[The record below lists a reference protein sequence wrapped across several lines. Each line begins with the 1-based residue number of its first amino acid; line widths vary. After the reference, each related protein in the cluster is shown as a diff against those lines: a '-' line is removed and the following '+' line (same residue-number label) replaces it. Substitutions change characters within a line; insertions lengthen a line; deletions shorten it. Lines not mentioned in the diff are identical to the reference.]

1 MAIYDIGG
9 SEVKGDAS
17 EALSELP
24 QNKTLM
30 VEKLTKD
37 PPIKPVIVEGL
48 KSIDEVFEHFSPS
61 IEMDFHDSEGG
72 THRENLRFKNLGDF
86 GTKGITNQSEFLNGI
101 AAQKEQNQKMIRH
114 LKTNKMLQ
122 KALEDEKYKT
132 ALLNAI
138 NALIKE
144 LEQNKYFV

>member
-17 EALSELP
+17 EAMGELP
-24 QNKTLM
+24 QNRTLM

-37 PPIKPVIVEGL
+37 PPIKPEVVEGL
-48 KSIDEVFEHFSPS
+48 KSAEEVFEHYAPT
-61 IEMDFHDSEGG
+61 IEMDFSDSEGG
-72 THRENLRFKNLGDF
+72 SRSETLNFKNLGDF
-86 GTKGITNQSEFLNGI
+86 GTKGITNQSEFLKGLT
-101 AAQKEQNQKMIRH
+101 AKKEQNQKLIKQ
-114 LKTNKMLQ
+114 LKTNKLLK
-122 KALEDEKYKT
+122 KALEEEEYKA

-144 LEQNKYFV
+144 LEDNK

>member
-24 QNKTLM
+24 QNRTLM

-37 PPIKPVIVEGL
+37 PPIKPEIVEGL
-48 KSIDEVFEHFSPS
+48 KSIDDVFEHFSPK
-61 IEMDFHDSEGG
+61 IEMGFHDSEGG
-72 THRENLRFKNLGDF
+72 TRNETLRFKNLADF
-86 GTKGITNQSEFLNGI
+86 GVKGITNQSEFLTGL
-101 AAQKEQNQKMIRH
+101 AAQKEQNQKMIKH
-114 LKTNKMLQ
+114 LKTNKLLQ
-122 KALEDEKYKT
+122 KAVENEGYKT

-138 NALIKE
+138 NSLIKE
-144 LEQNKYFV
+144 LEQNK

>member
-1 MAIYDIGG
+1 MYNIGG

-17 EALSELP
+17 EAMSELP
-24 QNKTLM
+24 QNRTLM

-37 PPIKPVIVEGL
+37 PPIKPQIVEGL
-48 KSIDEVFEHFSPS
+48 KTIEEVFEHYSPN

-72 THRENLRFKNLGDF
+72 TRKETLRFKNLGDF
-86 GTKGITNQSEFLNGI
+86 GVKGITAQSQFLNDLSS
-101 AAQKEQNQKMIRH
+101 QKEQNQKMIRH

-122 KALEDEKYKT
+122 KALEDEKHKT

-144 LEQNKYFV
+144 LEENK

>member
-17 EALSELP
+17 EAMSELP
-24 QNKTLM
+24 QNRTLV

-37 PPIKPVIVEGL
+37 PPVKPEIVEGL

-61 IEMDFHDSEGG
+61 IEMEFHDSEGG
-72 THRENLRFKNLGDF
+72 SRKETLNFRNLGDF
-86 GTKGITNQSEFLNGI
+86 GIKGITDQSEFLKDLTAN
-101 AAQKEQNQKMIRH
+101 KEQNQKIIKQ
-114 LKTNKMLQ
+114 LKTNKLLQ
-122 KALEDEKYKT
+122 KSLENEEYKA

-138 NALIKE
+138 NALIRE
-144 LEQNKYFV
+144 LNEAK

>member
-37 PPIKPVIVEGL
+37 PPIKPEVVEGL
-48 KSIDEVFEHFSPS
+48 KTIDEVFEHYSPR
-61 IEMDFHDSEGG
+61 IDMEFQDSEGG
-72 THRENLRFKNLGDF
+72 MRKESLHFKGLSDF
-86 GTKGITNQSEFLNGI
+86 GVKGITNQSEFLKDLT
-101 AAQKEQNQKMIRH
+101 AQKEQNQKMIKQ
-114 LKTNKMLQ
+114 LKTNRLLKT
-122 KALEDEKYKT
+122 AVENEAHKT

-144 LEQNKYFV
+144 LEESK

>member
-1 MAIYDIGG
+1 MYNIGG

-17 EALSELP
+17 EAMAELS

-37 PPIKPVIVEGL
+37 PPIKPEVVEGL
-48 KSIDEVFEHFSPS
+48 KTVEEVFEHYSPTV
-61 IEMDFHDSEGG
+61 EMEFHDSEGG
-72 THRENLRFKNLGDF
+72 TRNETLKFKGLSDF
-86 GTKGITNQSEFLNGI
+86 GVKGITNQSDFLKGLT
-101 AAQKEQNQKMIRH
+101 AQKEQNQKMIKH
-114 LKTNKMLQ
+114 LKTNKLLQ
-122 KALEDEKYKT
+122 KAIQDESNKT

-144 LEQNKYFV
+144 LEQNK

>member
-17 EALSELP
+17 EAMSELP
-24 QNKTLM
+24 QNRTLM

-37 PPIKPVIVEGL
+37 PPIKPEVVEGL
-48 KSIDEVFEHFSPS
+48 KSVEEVFEHFSPS
-61 IEMDFHDSEGG
+61 VEMEFHDSEGG
-72 THRENLRFKNLGDF
+72 SRKETLHFKNLGNF
-86 GTKGITNQSEFLNGI
+86 GIKGITNQSEFLKNLT
-101 AAQKEQNQKMIRH
+101 AQKEQNHKIIKQ
-114 LKTNKMLQ
+114 LKTNKLLQ
-122 KALEDEKYKT
+122 KALEKEDYKA

-144 LEQNKYFV
+144 LKDNK

>member
-17 EALSELP
+17 EAVSELP
-24 QNKTLM
+24 QNRTLM

-37 PPIKPVIVEGL
+37 PPIKPEIVDGL
-48 KSIDEVFEHFSPS
+48 KTVEEVFEHYSPG
-61 IEMDFHDSEGG
+61 IEMEFHDSEGG
-72 THRENLRFKNLGDF
+72 SRREALNFKNLGDF
-86 GTKGITNQSEFLNGI
+86 GIKGITNQSEFLKDLT
-101 AAQKEQNQKMIRH
+101 AQKEQNQKIIRQ
-114 LKTNKMLQ
+114 LKSNRLLQ
-122 KALEDEKYKT
+122 KVLENEDQKA

-144 LEQNKYFV
+144 LKDNR

>member
-17 EALSELP
+17 EAMSELP
-24 QNKTLM
+24 QNRTLM

-37 PPIKPVIVEGL
+37 PPIKPDVVEGL
-48 KSIDEVFEHFSPS
+48 KSIDEVFERFSPGV
-61 IEMDFHDSEGG
+61 EMEFHDSEGG
-72 THRENLRFKNLGDF
+72 SRKETLHFKNLGDF
-86 GTKGITNQSEFLNGI
+86 GVKGITNQSEFLKNLT
-101 AAQKEQNQKMIRH
+101 AQKEQNQKIIKQ
-114 LKTNKMLQ
+114 LKTNKLLQ
-122 KALEDEKYKT
+122 KALENEEYKA

-144 LEQNKYFV
+144 LKDNK

>member
-17 EALSELP
+17 EAMSELP
-24 QNKTLM
+24 QNRTLL

-37 PPIKPVIVEGL
+37 PPVKPEIVEGL
-48 KSIDEVFEHFSPS
+48 KSVDEVFEHYSPS
-61 IEMDFHDSEGG
+61 IEMEFQDSEGG
-72 THRENLRFKNLGDF
+72 SRKETLHFRNLGDF
-86 GTKGITNQSEFLNGI
+86 SIKGITNQSEFLKDLT
-101 AAQKEQNQKMIRH
+101 ASKEQNQKIIKQ
-114 LKTNKMLQ
+114 LKTNKLLQ
-122 KALEDEKYKT
+122 KSLENEEYKA

-144 LEQNKYFV
+144 LNEAK